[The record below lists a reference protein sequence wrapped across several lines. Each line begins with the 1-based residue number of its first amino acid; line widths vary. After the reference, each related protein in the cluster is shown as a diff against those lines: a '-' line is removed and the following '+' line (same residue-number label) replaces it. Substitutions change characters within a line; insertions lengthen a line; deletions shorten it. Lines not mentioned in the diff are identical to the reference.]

1 MNSLETNSTCFVIF
15 EMTQASSNRIVD
27 VNNICNFMP
36 TVQVILNVAIFR
48 IEGLIRYFLNYAKT
62 VQPIYLKFWLGTTEI
77 EKKRTLAAI
86 LTDLESLIFQN

>member
-1 MNSLETNSTCFVIF
+1 
-15 EMTQASSNRIVD
+15 MTKSSSNRIVD

-62 VQPIYLKFWLGTTEI
+62 VQPIYLKFWHKFLLLGTTEI
-77 EKKRTLAAI
+77 QKKRTLAAI
-86 LTDLESLIFQN
+86 LTDLEPLIFQN

>member
-1 MNSLETNSTCFVIF
+1 
-15 EMTQASSNRIVD
+15 MTKASSNRIVD

-62 VQPIYLKFWLGTTEI
+62 VQPIYLKFRQSIVLRSTTE
-77 EKKRTLAAI
+77 
-86 LTDLESLIFQN
+86 FQK